1 MQTTAKFGKTLI
13 YEFESGKLDYAI
25 KYSFCAV
32 LQMAL
37 FKRLIN
43 CSFSERK
50 SSHRYTDFGIC
61 NCNIRWI

>member
-1 MQTTAKFGKTLI
+1 MQTTAKYGKTLI

-37 FKRLIN
+37 FKGLIN
-43 CSFSERK
+43 CSLFRK
-50 SSHRYTDFGIC
+50 KKQSQIY
-61 NCNIRWI
+61 